1 MKVSYLYEAVS
12 KLGFE
17 DSLEDG
23 KAFYYA
29 LNRATAQI
37 NALRPH
43 VAIFDISKR
52 PLANCISASDFAV
65 REVFEKVEFSA
76 IGARGYY
83 FEALGEGKCEIFYED
98 NGKTKKMT
106 NNFSKDS
113 PFDTSLE
120 KYGTFSTDKFTA
132 FRGIITKEDG
142 SYHEGEVKIVFS
154 GEYVFSVRNV
164 ALYDR
169 LLSSDPSKIPAFEP
183 YTAYDMSSLVPDFI
197 GFSENPVEL
206 EGYKILDKGYQIEGT
221 RILLPYELTGVI
233 RIKYRRSASQINY
246 TTSPE
251 TDDTV
256 IDLDEELCTLLP
268 LLVSAYVWLDDE
280 PEKAAQYYSLY
291 SERTKEIVYNT
302 KNIKPGVYA
311 TNGW

>member
-29 LNRATAQI
+29 LNRATAQV

-98 NGKTKKMT
+98 NGETKRIE
-106 NNFSKDS
+106 NNFRA
-113 PFDTSLE
+113 
-120 KYGTFSTDKFTA
+120 DKFTT

-142 SYHEGEVKIVFS
+142 SYPEGEVKIVFS

-169 LLSSDPSKIPAFEP
+169 LLSSDPNKIPAFEP

-251 TDDTV
+251 KDDTV

-302 KNIKPGVYA
+302 KNIKPATYI